1 MLIESFLPLFR
12 QYRRWVMVGA
22 LCALR
27 PSAGD
32 AQQAAPTPSRLER
45 SVDPK
50 IRPGDDFFEYANGA
64 WLHATSIPAGKPSW
78 GPRGELEII
87 TRARIATILDAARS
101 APAGSIARKVA
112 DYQAAYLD
120 AGEIERRGLA
130 PLRPFLDS
138 VGRVRDR
145 EGLARLLGQGMHAD
159 VDPLNWGIFQG
170 SAPLGLSVEMTI
182 TGDSMYTP
190 FLVQGGLGL
199 PDRED
204 YLASTPEAAA
214 LRLRYQGYV
223 ERMFVLAGFDHARER
238 AAAVVALETALAG
251 HEATPEASAQD
262 HNADTVWTRADFAR
276 RAPGLDWNAYFAAAG
291 LAHQATFVPWQPS
304 AVTGFAALVA
314 SEPLA
319 AWRDYLRFHA
329 LDHYADL
336 LPRPFADAAL
346 AMHGT
351 ADTSRVQRAL
361 DATQAA
367 LSEAIGQLYMERYF
381 PAWQQ
386 KRVQQV
392 VDNVAAA
399 FRRRVEASTWMTPA
413 TKAIALAKLQT
424 LYIGMGGPAKWPD
437 WSDLAIDPKD
447 ALGNARR
454 VEARA
459 LRLAVA
465 KLGHPADRTE
475 WIIAPQRVGAILT
488 FQQNAYEF
496 SAALLQSPK
505 FDSLGSEAATYG
517 SIGALVGHDVS
528 HYVDVLGAEYE
539 PSGRERR
546 WWTPADSA
554 HFDALAQPLVDQYSA
569 YRPLP
574 DLAIDGRRTRTENV
588 ADLAGLDAAFDAY
601 RAALGSRATDSSYLR
616 AQDREF
622 FLAYGQSYRSL
633 FTDAALRHQVTTDIH
648 APDRWRI
655 ATVRNL
661 DAWYDAFD
669 VRPGDRLYLAPAD
682 RVRVW

>member
-1 MLIESFLPLFR
+1 MLIESFLPAFR
-12 QYRRWVMVGA
+12 QFRRWALVAG
-22 LCALR
+22 LCALH
-27 PSAGD
+27 PSLGA
-32 AQQAAPTPSRLER
+32 AQQTAP
-45 SVDPK
+45 
-50 IRPGDDFFEYANGA
+50 RPGDDFFGYANAA
-64 WLHATSIPAGKPSW
+64 WLRATSIPAGRPSW

-87 TRARIATILDAARS
+87 ARSRITTILDDARS
-101 APAGSIARKVA
+101 APAGSVARKVA
-112 DYQAAYLD
+112 DYRAAYLD
-120 AGEIERRGLA
+120 DGMIERRGLA
-130 PLRPFLDS
+130 PLRSLLDS
-138 VGRVRDR
+138 IGRARDR
-145 EGLARLLGQGMHAD
+145 RALARLLGQGMRAD

-170 SAPLGLSVEMTI
+170 AAPLGLSVEMTI

-199 PDRED
+199 SDRD
-204 YLASTPEAAA
+204 SYLASTPEAAA
-214 LRLRYQGYV
+214 LRLRYRGYI
-223 ERMFVLAGFDHARER
+223 ERMLGLAGFTHAKER
-238 AAAVVALETALAG
+238 ATAVLALETALA
-251 HEATPEASAQD
+251 ERQATLDASARD
-262 HNADTVWTRADFAR
+262 HNADTVWARADFAR
-276 RAPGLDWNAYFAAAG
+276 RAPGLDWNAFFAAAG
-291 LAHQATFVPWQPS
+291 LSHQATFVPWQPS
-304 AVTGFAALVA
+304 AVTGLAALVA
-314 SEPLA
+314 SRPVA
-319 AWRDYLRFHA
+319 VWQDYLRFHA

-336 LPRPFADAAL
+336 LPRAYADAAL
-346 AMHGT
+346 AMHGG
-351 ADTSRVQRAL
+351 ADTPRAQRAL
-361 DATQAA
+361 DATQGAM
-367 LSEAIGQLYMERYF
+367 SDAIGQLYVERYF
-381 PAWQQ
+381 PEWQRE
-386 KRVQQV
+386 RVQRV

-413 TKAIALAKLQT
+413 TKATALAKLRS
-424 LYIGMGGPAKWPD
+424 LYIGMGGPTKWPD
-437 WSDLAIDPKD
+437 WSDLAIDPAD

-459 LRLAVA
+459 MHLAVA
-465 KLGHPADRTE
+465 KLGHPVDRTE

-496 SAALLQSPK
+496 SAALLLAPK

-539 PSGRERR
+539 PSGREHR
-546 WWTPADSA
+546 WWTPDDSA

-569 YRPLP
+569 YRPFP

-601 RAALGSRATDSSYLR
+601 RAALGTRDSSSVR

-622 FLAYGQSYRSL
+622 FIAYGRSYRSL
-633 FTDAALRHQVTTDIH
+633 FTDAALRNVVAIDIH

-669 VRPGDRLYLAPAD
+669 VRPGDQLYLAPAD